1 MFFFLHKHQQFVGV
15 IAGGDPQDLEMQA
28 ADTGHLWRVH
38 EDSLLV
44 PEKSIQ
50 NHYGVPL
57 SFWTNGP

>member
-38 EDSLLV
+38 
-44 PEKSIQ
+44 
-50 NHYGVPL
+50 
-57 SFWTNGP
+57 